1 MNRSG
6 VAVLVAVM
14 LAGCGGEGGEL
25 REATERRRAE
35 TSGLDSA
42 TTDTAPPATGAPAE
56 AYRVPAFVDTTG
68 VPGAPPVAAA
78 PAAEPAPAADTTPA
92 APAPTASPNPPGAR
106 DWSAADRQGRGS
118 GRGVT
123 TLRAMRVGRNA
134 GFDRLVLDF
143 GSDPAPSYDVE
154 YVDGPL
160 RSCGSGNATPVAGR
174 GWLRI
179 RLRSA
184 RAHDGAG
191 KATVTNREI
200 STTMPV
206 LREVEMI
213 CDFEGQVEIVM
224 GVQTPNPYRVL
235 VEPTPNRLIVD
246 VQQ

>member
-6 VAVLVAVM
+6 VAVLVGVM
-14 LAGCGGEGGEL
+14 LAGCGGSGGEL

-42 TTDTAPPATGAPAE
+42 AVDTAPPASGAPAE

-68 VPGAPPVAAA
+68 A
-78 PAAEPAPAADTTPA
+78 PAQASAAPAPAADTTQA
-92 APAPTASPNPPGAR
+92 AAATPNPPPAR
-106 DWSAADRQGRGS
+106 EWSAADRQGRGS
-118 GRGVT
+118 ARGIT

-143 GSDPAPSYDVE
+143 GSDPAPSYEVE
-154 YVDGPL
+154 YVDAPV
-160 RSCGSGNATPVAGR
+160 RSCGSGDATPVAGQ

-179 RLRSA
+179 RLRAA

-235 VEPTPNRLIVD
+235 VEPSPNRLIVD
-246 VQQ
+246 VRQ

>member
-6 VAVLVAVM
+6 VAVLVGTM
-14 LAGCGGEGGEL
+14 LAGCGGGGGEL

-42 TTDTAPPATGAPAE
+42 STDPAAPASGAPAE

-68 VPGAPPVAAA
+68 APGEPPAASVPG
-78 PAAEPAPAADTTPA
+78 PAADTTPA
-92 APAPTASPNPPGAR
+92 TSSAPASPNPPPAR
-106 DWSAADRQGRGS
+106 DWSAADRRGRGS
-118 GRGVT
+118 ARGVT

-143 GSDPAPSYDVE
+143 GSDPAPSYEVE
-154 YVDGPL
+154 YVDGPV
-160 RSCGSGNATPVAGR
+160 RSCGSGEATPVAGR

-179 RLRSA
+179 RLRAA

-191 KATVTNREI
+191 TATVTNREI
-200 STTMPV
+200 STVMPV

-235 VEPTPNRLIVD
+235 VEPSPNRLIVD
-246 VQQ
+246 VRQ